1 MTLQL
6 FGGGKRLF
14 PLRYEKPNFRRENKT
29 MKFTHY
35 AFFAILAFASLAA
48 AQPRAI
54 EKTATPPANMKPA
67 PVSFTAKYEGGV
79 FRFDKKEEGTLKFDD
94 VNERLVFMG
103 EDGKEKFGIPYEAML
118 IVFSDEKSVTS
129 TAGNVVKYIPLPGA
143 GLAGLIKEKKR
154 YLVMQFDD
162 PDVDAKGTT
171 SFKLEDKDLLES
183 VVHAVG
189 QKAKMKLRGEAYIRP
204 KVAKAAETN

>member
-1 MTLQL
+1 
-6 FGGGKRLF
+6 
-14 PLRYEKPNFRRENKT
+14 

-35 AFFAILAFASLAA
+35 AFLTILVFASFAA

-54 EKTATPPANMKPA
+54 EKTAAPTNVKPA
-67 PVSFTAKYEGGV
+67 PATFAAKYEGGV
-79 FRFDKKEEGTLKFDD
+79 FGFDRKETGTLKFDD
-94 VNERLVFMG
+94 VNERLVFFG
-103 EDGKEKFGIPYEAML
+103 EDGKEKFGIPYQAML
-118 IVFSDEKSVTS
+118 IVYADEKSVTS
-129 TAGNVVKYIPLPGA
+129 TTGNVVKYIPLPGA

-204 KVAKAAETN
+204 KVVKAAETN